1 MISRIIIKLIIFSLF
16 VLNSPLVWASN
27 LVIVIDDFGYRQHNE
42 EQIISFSPNITVA
55 VLPHSPNAKRIATL
69 AKQNGNDVIIHLP
82 MAPLGKQPLE
92 KDTLYPSMNQDQIS
106 RIIDDAVKN
115 VPYAIGVNNHMGSLM
130 TSDLKGMEQ
139 VMDVLSH
146 YSLFFLDSKTISKTQ
161 VKRAASK
168 YNIPVVERDVF
179 LDDEQ
184 NEQAITH
191 QLDQAI
197 YLARKNG
204 FAIAIGHPYPQTVN
218 VLRKKL
224 LNLPDDIQLMKLS
237 HLVNATV
244 LHEGSKITFK
254 ELLEKYQR
262 LFYEIYYFYILQE

>member
-1 MISRIIIKLIIFSLF
+1 MISRIIILIIFSLF

-55 VLPHSPNAKRIATL
+55 ILPHSPNAKRIATL

-92 KDTLYPSMNQDQIS
+92 KDTLYPSMNKDQIS

-244 LHEGSKITFK
+244 LHEGSQITFK